1 MMRYNRPRRQFFI
14 FSLSP
19 RHIDTALAPNHYNS
33 TTRSTYHCNR
43 VMWNRVP
50 HFFTAISFSRI
61 CSSNA
66 MHVTETNKQTQQSNT
81 QCCWKSQKMRQC
93 IKAEK
98 PFAHVYRLPCPNT
111 KQSRAR
117 TEQEKNKIR
126 TLSSLAE
133 RIFVRMKQIFTPALG
148 KCVFIYPCI
157 RVVCFYLPLQQGGVD
172 PGSAPTTYN
181 RLGSQSS
188 MVCEM
193 VVPPGYIQFLP
204 PIST

>member
-1 MMRYNRPRRQFFI
+1 MCRQIECGLGSSPASFFVTTTGLKMLWLLCKYLSFVRKIQTASFQDVFGFTSWAHTYLFSEVFGISIHSINLPLQLGYVELGPSRICISNVVYPQGALYYMMRYNRPRRQFFI

-81 QCCWKSQKMRQC
+81 QCCWKS
-93 IKAEK
+93 
-98 PFAHVYRLPCPNT
+98 
-111 KQSRAR
+111 
-117 TEQEKNKIR
+117 
-126 TLSSLAE
+126 
-133 RIFVRMKQIFTPALG
+133 
-148 KCVFIYPCI
+148 
-157 RVVCFYLPLQQGGVD
+157 
-172 PGSAPTTYN
+172 
-181 RLGSQSS
+181 
-188 MVCEM
+188 
-193 VVPPGYIQFLP
+193 
-204 PIST
+204 